1 MAEKTLLLNSGKC
14 SWGKCFACG
23 WGRLASPRLGIHELK
38 KIVDDFFHENRNE
51 KIGRLKIFA
60 SGSFLDDA
68 QFPKA
73 IRKYVAVKCAA
84 LGIELVVESRPEFIT
99 AGNLEDFKGAKL
111 TVAIGLESGDDAVL
125 KKYSKGFAA
134 ADYIKAANLLHE
146 NSFRLRTYL
155 MVGLPFGSADSLKK
169 SVELADKC
177 GDEIVL
183 INVFPHSLAPLYE
196 LWIRTQ
202 TKFAAEPKSSAFRA
216 SGDWK
221 PLDKE
226 QFEEAI
232 APYKSNPKIETDFNN
247 FSFVPRFSREK
258 QEMIK
263 GASEKELLH
272 PHFEVWQDYICRFYE
287 TPKEKKTVLFLPCTF
302 TKPYYNSKLH
312 REIAKIAGNKKD
324 IHLVVLSSPGV
335 IPYEFANKYPF
346 NSYDW
351 PEWEETPEI
360 KKKYI
365 EVTEKRIENYLRSHK
380 YEKYFCFLKPSETF
394 VALEKACNKLKI
406 PLASCLKPET
416 WEKIKGEKNPL
427 LLALDDLEESLNKEN
442 RK

>member
-1 MAEKTLLLNSGKC
+1 MNKEKILLLNSGKC

-23 WGRLASPRLGIHELK
+23 WGRLASPRLGIHGLK
-38 KIVDDFFHENRNE
+38 KTIDDFFHAQKLSVFGGTGSSASAHENKNE
-51 KIGRLKIFA
+51 HINRLKIFC

-73 IRKYVAVKCAA
+73 IRKYVAGKCAA
-84 LGIELVVESRPEFIT
+84 SGIELVVESRPEFIT
-99 AGNLEDFKGAKL
+99 KEAIEDFRGAKL

-125 KKYSKGFAA
+125 KKYNKGFAA
-134 ADYIKAANLLHE
+134 EDYVRAANLLHE
-146 NSFRLRTYL
+146 KLFRVRTYL
-155 MVGLPFGSADSLKK
+155 MVGLPFGGAESLKK
-169 SVELADKC
+169 SVELADNC

-196 LWIRTQ
+196 LWV
-202 TKFAAEPKSSAFRA
+202 
-216 SGDWK
+216 SGKWK
-221 PLDKE
+221 PLDKK
-226 QFEEAI
+226 QFEEAT
-232 APYKSNPKIETDFNN
+232 APYKTNPKVETDFNN

-258 QEMIK
+258 QETVK

-272 PHFEVWQDYICRFYE
+272 PHFEIWQDYICRFYE
-287 TPKEKKTVLFLPCTF
+287 TPKEKKSVLFLPCTF

-312 REIAKIAGNKKD
+312 REIAKIAGNRKD
-324 IHLVVLSSPGV
+324 MHLVVLSSPGV

-351 PEWEETPEI
+351 PEWEETPQI

-365 EVTEKRIENYLRSHK
+365 SVTAKRIENYLLGHK

-394 VALEKACNKLKI
+394 IALERACRKLNI
-406 PLASCLKPET
+406 PLVSCLKPGT
-416 WEKIKGEKNPL
+416 WEKIKNEKNPL
-427 LLALDDLEESLNKEN
+427 LLALGDLREGLKNI
-442 RK
+442 

>member
-1 MAEKTLLLNSGKC
+1 MEKTLLLSSGKC

-23 WGRLASPRLGIHELK
+23 WGRLASPRMGIHELK
-38 KIVDDFFHENRNE
+38 KKIDDFFHELKGENIV
-51 KIGRLKIFA
+51 KLKIFA

-68 QFPKA
+68 QFPRA
-73 IRKYVAVKCAA
+73 IRKYVAKKCADA
-84 LGIELVVESRPEFIT
+84 GIELVIESRPEFIT
-99 AGNLEDFKGAKL
+99 KENLEDFCGTAL
-111 TVAIGLESGDDAVL
+111 TIAIGLESGDDAVL
-125 KKYSKGFAA
+125 EKYNKGFDTE
-134 ADYIKAANLLHE
+134 DYIKAATLLHE
-146 NSFRLRTYL
+146 NSFMLRTYL
-155 MVGLPFGSADSLKK
+155 MVGLPFGGAESLKK

-196 LWIRTQ
+196 LWI
-202 TKFAAEPKSSAFRA
+202 
-216 SGDWK
+216 SGKWK
-221 PLDKE
+221 PLDKK

-232 APYKSNPKIETDFNN
+232 APYKNNPKIETDFNN
-247 FSFVPRFSREK
+247 FSFLPRFSKEK

-272 PHFEVWQDYICRFYE
+272 PHFEVWQDYVCRFYDI
-287 TPKEKKTVLFLPCTF
+287 PKEKKAVLFLPCTF

-312 REIAKIAGNKKD
+312 REIAKIAGNRKD

-351 PEWEETPEI
+351 PEWEETEEI

-365 EVTEKRIENYLRSHK
+365 EVTETRIENYLRSHK

-394 VALEKACNKLKI
+394 IALEKACEKMKI
-406 PLASCLKPET
+406 PLVNCLKPET
-416 WEKIKGEKNPL
+416 WEKIKGGKNPL
-427 LLALDDLEESLNKEN
+427 LLALDDLRESLKNI
-442 RK
+442 

>member
-1 MAEKTLLLNSGKC
+1 MHMKEKTLLLNSGKC

-23 WGRLASPRLGIHELK
+23 WGKLDSPRLGIHELK
-38 KIVDDFFHENRNE
+38 KVIDDFFHEIKDE

-73 IRKYVAVKCAA
+73 IRKYVAGKCAA
-84 LGIELVVESRPEFIT
+84 AGMELVVESRPEFIT
-99 AGNLEDFKGAKL
+99 KENLEDFKGAKL
-111 TVAIGLESGDDAVL
+111 AVAIGLESGDDAVL
-125 KKYSKGFAA
+125 KKYNKGFATD
-134 ADYIKAANLLHE
+134 DYIGAAKLLHE

-155 MVGLPFGSADSLKK
+155 MVGLPFGSAESLKR
-169 SVELADKC
+169 SVELADKY

-196 LWIRTQ
+196 LWVGG
-202 TKFAAEPKSSAFRA
+202 K
-216 SGDWK
+216 WK
-221 PLDKE
+221 PLDKK
-226 QFEEAI
+226 QFEETI
-232 APYKSNPKIETDFNN
+232 APYKSNPKVETDFNN
-247 FSFVPRFSREK
+247 FSFVPRFSRQK
-258 QEMIK
+258 QVMIK

-287 TPKEKKTVLFLPCTF
+287 IPKEKKTVLFLPCTF

-312 REIAKIAGNKKD
+312 REIAKIVGNRKNL
-324 IHLVVLSSPGV
+324 HLVVLSSPGV

-351 PEWEETPEI
+351 PEWEEAPEI
-360 KKKYI
+360 KKRYI
-365 EVTEKRIENYLRSHK
+365 SVTEKRIENYLRSHK

-394 VALEKACNKLKI
+394 IALEKSCKKLKI
-406 PLASCLKPET
+406 PLVNCLKPET
-416 WEKIKGEKNPL
+416 WEKIKGELNPL
-427 LLALDDLEESLNKEN
+427 LLALDDLEESLEN
-442 RK
+442 I